1 MNVLDRKQ
9 AADLLKVSVRT
20 VDRYIQRGLLSTD
33 QVNGRIFIKFKDL
46 KPLINQKKLKDK
58 YLQEIEQV
66 SNAGVEES
74 DDSIQAKYSSNQFTE
89 ISSNKSNES
98 EQNERIDFQ
107 NANSNQDSSI
117 YKRLYEE
124 LQEELKQKQ
133 ERLEGANYRVG
144 QLEGLLKESVPLIE
158 YRKAI
163 ASESQKREELEDLL
177 NSFEKDNELLN
188 QTVESKKV
196 ELEQIS
202 QKLETERYNK
212 KVFVII
218 LIILFLLQPLW
229 LLFPPSI

>member
-58 YLQEIEQV
+58 YLQEIEQASTV
-66 SNAGVEES
+66 VEDS
-74 DDSIQAKYSSNQFTE
+74 DSSIQSKYSSNQFTE
-89 ISSNKSNES
+89 ISSNKSDES
-98 EQNERIDFQ
+98 EQLDQLDRQHLNLG
-107 NANSNQDSSI
+107 QDNSI
-117 YKRLYEE
+117 YKRLYED

-196 ELEQIS
+196 ELEQVS

-229 LLFPPSI
+229 LLFPASI